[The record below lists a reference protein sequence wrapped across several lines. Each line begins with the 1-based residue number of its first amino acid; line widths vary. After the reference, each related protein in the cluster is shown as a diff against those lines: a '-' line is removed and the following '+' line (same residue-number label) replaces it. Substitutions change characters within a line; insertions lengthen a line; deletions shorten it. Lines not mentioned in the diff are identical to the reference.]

1 MLIIITTN
9 GYLQKAEYFLCFL
22 PVAVMDSKVLLI
34 HISQTSL
41 ALCVM
46 LSSENMKASKF
57 LTAKTM
63 LSVVDY

>member
-1 MLIIITTN
+1 
-9 GYLQKAEYFLCFL
+9 
-22 PVAVMDSKVLLI
+22 MDSKVLLLI
-34 HISQTSL
+34 HISQTNL